1 MTRARRKLLD
11 AVKRDGFAAVRWH
24 ARTSDATLY
33 GLLNGT
39 RATPRLETAHQ
50 LFIAYEIAIDDWFSE
65 AETNSHL

>member
-33 GLLNGT
+33 ALLNGT
-39 RATPRLETAHQ
+39 RETPRLETAHH
-50 LFIAYEIAIDDWFSE
+50 LFVTYAIELGDWFQE
-65 AETNSHL
+65 AETNSRL